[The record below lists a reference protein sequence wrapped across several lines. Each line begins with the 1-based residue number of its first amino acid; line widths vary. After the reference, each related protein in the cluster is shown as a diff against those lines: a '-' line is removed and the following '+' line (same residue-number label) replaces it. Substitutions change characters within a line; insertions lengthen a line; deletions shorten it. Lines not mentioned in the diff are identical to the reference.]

1 MEQTRVNNDENIVE
15 RDKAEYE
22 PMPFEYTLFVSS
34 EKVLQYAL
42 SKGDSLDLKE
52 TLMEDIDGG
61 NDRFVGDLSN
71 DDQIYSEVGVSYKEL
86 KRIDIKD
93 WQKILSVE
101 NMEGFEIDTDNFMHI
116 DITVS
121 IDTDALKTAVEK
133 AREPMTFD
141 KNDVKLKNEKTVQK
155 GRE

>member
-1 MEQTRVNNDENIVE
+1 MEQTGVNN
-15 RDKAEYE
+15 YE
-22 PMPFEYTLFVSS
+22 PLQFGYTLFVPS

-52 TLMEDIDGG
+52 TLMEDINCG
-61 NDRFVGDLSN
+61 NDRFVGNLSN

-86 KRIDIKD
+86 KSIDIKD

-101 NMEGFEIDTDNFMHI
+101 NMEDFEIGADNLMHI
-116 DITVS
+116 NIIAS

-141 KNDVKLKNEKTVQK
+141 KGDVKLKNEKTVQK

>member
-1 MEQTRVNNDENIVE
+1 MEQTRVNENIVE

-22 PMPFEYTLFVSS
+22 PMLFEYTLFVSS

-52 TLMEDIDGG
+52 TLMEDIDCG
-61 NDRFVGDLSN
+61 NDRFVEDLSN
-71 DDQIYSEVGVSYKEL
+71 DDQMYSEVGVSYKEL
-86 KRIDIKD
+86 KSIDIKD

-101 NMEGFEIDTDNFMHI
+101 NMENFEIGTDNFMHI
-116 DITVS
+116 NITVS

-141 KNDVKLKNEKTVQK
+141 KGDVKLKNEKTVQK